1 MDTFAFAT
9 SRLNVKQEEEYSVE
23 CAHGGKS
30 FVLPVKE
37 HLRLFACRM
46 RNDLLSS
53 YIEKNVQEP
62 CSDLHLL
69 VQFLRHIAGRQD
81 RATSMSSELFSKIV
95 EKLSSEY
102 LQGKD
107 IHLRAAEQEDAEL
120 RSKQDIIK
128 CYYEALHLMQRPLSG
143 RIPHIFAASHP
154 SERVPTYTCVSFA
167 FQIKYPLTSIGCSVA
182 KATPRIISRS
192 YEVYMRHTGACW
204 TTSSILAA

>member
-1 MDTFAFAT
+1 MDTFSFAT
-9 SRLNVKQEEEYSVE
+9 SRLNVEQEEECSVE
-23 CAHGGKS
+23 CTHGGKS

-37 HLRLFACRM
+37 HLRLFACRK
-46 RNDLLSS
+46 RTDFLSS
-53 YIEKNVQEP
+53 YTEHNVQEP
-62 CSDLHLL
+62 CSGLHLL
-69 VQFLRHIAGRQD
+69 VQFLRHVAGRQD

-120 RSKQDIIK
+120 SSKQDIIK

-154 SERVPTYTCVSFA
+154 SERVPTYTCVSFTLHSR
-167 FQIKYPLTSIGCSVA
+167 QTLTSIGFSVA
-182 KATPRIISRS
+182 KATPKIISQS
-192 YEVYMRHTGACW
+192 YEAYMRHMGACW
-204 TTSSILAA
+204 TILSILAA